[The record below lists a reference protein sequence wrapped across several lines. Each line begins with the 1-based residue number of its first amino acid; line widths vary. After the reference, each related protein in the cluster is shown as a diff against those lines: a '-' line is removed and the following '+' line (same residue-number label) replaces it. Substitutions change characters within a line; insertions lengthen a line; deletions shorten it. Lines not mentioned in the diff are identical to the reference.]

1 MDNNTV
7 RAINDV
13 SKKVNRLIQ
22 QVDNMAVRLHQQST
36 DSINTSDGGIEE
48 LAAMVA
54 NLEERVAALEK
65 KK

>member
-7 RAINDV
+7 RAINDL

-54 NLEERVAALEK
+54 NLEERVVALEK